1 MSMFDQ
7 KMSILHILTTAV
19 LASGPVFVFVGVLV
33 KQSTENVTQ
42 TKSKTAPSVNVFSRG
57 FLLIFAFANEWSL
70 FLQNFTHFCGG
81 NRIVKIV

>member
-42 TKSKTAPSVNVFSRG
+42 TKSKTAPSVNVFSGG
-57 FLLIFAFANEWSL
+57 FLLIFASQMNGHYFY
-70 FLQNFTHFCGG
+70 
-81 NRIVKIV
+81 RILLIFVAETELSK